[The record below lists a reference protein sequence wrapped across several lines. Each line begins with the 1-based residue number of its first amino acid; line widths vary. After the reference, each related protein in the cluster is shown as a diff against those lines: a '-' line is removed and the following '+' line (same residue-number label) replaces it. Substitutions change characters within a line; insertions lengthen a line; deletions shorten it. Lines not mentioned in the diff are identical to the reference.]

1 MGISSRKPSKQR
13 KRLFQAPLHRRGK
26 IMSVNLSP
34 ELREKYERRSF
45 PIRVGDKVRIMRGDN
60 RGVEGKVTRVDRKDY
75 RVYIENVVRENQR
88 GEKVPIPIHY
98 SNLMIIELDLSDPRR
113 REKLESKLKVEE
125 VSE

>member
-1 MGISSRKPSKQR
+1 MDVSRKPSKQR

-34 ELREKYERRSF
+34 ELREKYGRRSF

-60 RGVEGKVTRVDRKDY
+60 RGVEGKVTSIDRKNY
-75 RVYIENVVRENQR
+75 RVSIENVVRENQR
-88 GEKVPIPIHY
+88 GEKVSIPIHY
-98 SNLMIIELDLSDPRR
+98 SNLMIIDLDLSDPRR

-125 VSE
+125 VGE